1 MSNIKFYKDN
11 AGHKSAFRLN
21 FGEQGSKDWNGT
33 SILFCGY
40 INPISKHAIMLVEF
54 SKLPYFLTEFDY
66 HNLWRNIQGF
76 CQEITEEEFNQISN
90 DKFKSIVSG
99 S

>member
-1 MSNIKFYKDN
+1 MTNKKFFKDN
-11 AGHKSAFRLN
+11 AGHKSAFSLN
-21 FGEQGSKDWNGT
+21 FGEQNSKDWNGT

-40 INPISKHAIMLVEF
+40 INPISKHAIMLVEYA
-54 SKLPYFLTEFDY
+54 KLPYFLTEFDY

-76 CQEITEEEFNQISN
+76 CEEITEEEFNQISL
-90 DKFKSIVSG
+90 DKFNSIVSV